1 MKDGF
6 LANNLV
12 YIEREIAQNFNSDS
26 MLDDF
31 VSKRANVAI
40 LGTFCIHVSFCASAD
55 MLRY

>member
-31 VSKRANVAI
+31 VFLKEQ
-40 LGTFCIHVSFCASAD
+40 TWQF
-55 MLRY
+55 